1 MSDLEEIKG
10 LFSGTQKTI
19 EALRSD
25 VDALKGKAD
34 DYVDFDRQEKMKADL
49 ASMFEAEQKATLERV
64 EALETAHNRPGAGKS
79 DPDAPE
85 AKAFNDYLRKG
96 VEAEELKAMST
107 QVSADGGYLV
117 APQMEAG
124 IRERLRRTSPIRQVA
139 NVVSLD
145 GNSYDILIERG
156 DAGAEWA
163 GERATRNETT
173 TPTINRISIALHEL
187 SAMPKVTQRLLD
199 NSTYDVEGWLTGYVA
214 DKFAR
219 TEATA
224 FISGDGV
231 NKPKGFLSYSTAT
244 GADDTRAV
252 ETLQY
257 RATGASGAFAT
268 SNPADV
274 LVQTYYD
281 LQGAYAANASWMM
294 KNTTAAAVAVLK
306 DGDGSYLI
314 QSMLNTDGTIL
325 RTIQGRPM
333 YVADDMPAIG
343 ADSMSIAIGDFAA
356 GYTIVDGQSV
366 TVLRDPYSAKPNVLF
381 YTTKRTGGG
390 LVEADA
396 IKLIK
401 FGTS

>member
-1 MSDLEEIKG
+1 MSDLEEVKG
-10 LFSGTQKTI
+10 MFTKTQETI
-19 EALRSD
+19 QALRSD

-34 DYVDFDRQEKMKADL
+34 DYVDLDRQEKMKADL

-79 DPDAPE
+79 DADAPE

-96 VEAEELKAMST
+96 VEAEELKSMST

-145 GNSYDILIERG
+145 GNSYDILVERG

-187 SAMPKVTQRLLD
+187 SAMPRVTQRLLD

-231 NKPKGFLSYSTAT
+231 NKPKGFLS
-244 GADDTRAV
+244 
-252 ETLQY
+252 
-257 RATGASGAFAT
+257 
-268 SNPADV
+268 
-274 LVQTYYD
+274 
-281 LQGAYAANASWMM
+281 
-294 KNTTAAAVAVLK
+294 
-306 DGDGSYLI
+306 
-314 QSMLNTDGTIL
+314 
-325 RTIQGRPM
+325 
-333 YVADDMPAIG
+333 
-343 ADSMSIAIGDFAA
+343 
-356 GYTIVDGQSV
+356 
-366 TVLRDPYSAKPNVLF
+366 
-381 YTTKRTGGG
+381 
-390 LVEADA
+390 
-396 IKLIK
+396 
-401 FGTS
+401 